1 MDLEARKYHFIQE
14 LFNID
19 SERIIETLERVLK
32 HEKEQS
38 QDISSELKKELDS
51 RLKSYNNDTENILDW
66 ENIKNDW

>member
-32 HEKEQS
+32 HEKEQN
-38 QDISSELKKELDS
+38 QEISSEQKKELDS
-51 RLKSYNNDTENILDW
+51 RLKSYNNNPENILDW
-66 ENIKNDW
+66 ENVKNDW

>member
-32 HEKEQS
+32 HEKEQN
-38 QDISSELKKELDS
+38 QEISSELKKELDS
-51 RLKSYNNDTENILDW
+51 RLKSYNNNTENILDW
-66 ENIKNDW
+66 ENVKNDW